1 MNENIIITFLK
12 KLGLRIGLLSML
24 LILVTPV
31 QAGMVSTE
39 EILHQQDRAQIARM
53 LERDDVQQQ
62 LIELGVDP
70 VTARARVN
78 QMTEEEVA
86 QLNGRIAE
94 LPAGAGIGTVELL
107 LIIIIIILVI

>member
-1 MNENIIITFLK
+1 MNKYIIMPFLK
-12 KLGLRIGLLSML
+12 KLGLLSML
-24 LILVTPV
+24 LMLVTPV

-39 EILHQQDRAQIARM
+39 EILHQQDRTQLARM

-70 VTARARVN
+70 VSARARVG

-86 QLNGRIAE
+86 ELNGRLAE
-94 LPAGAGIGTVELL
+94 LPAGAGIGTVEIL
-107 LIIIIIILVI
+107 LIIIIILLVI